1 MKKIKEYV
9 KRSFDVKNNHN
20 IYFLFP
26 ALVFMG
32 VGIYTKDAT
41 YIALGAVF
49 IALSGSTYT
58 KPPKK

>member
-1 MKKIKEYV
+1 MKKVKEYL
-9 KRSFDVKNNHN
+9 KHSFDIKNNHN

-26 ALVFMG
+26 ALAFMAT
-32 VGIYTKDAT
+32 GIYTKDAT

-49 IALSGSTYT
+49 IALSGSSYT